1 MAMTAELREAV
12 AAERALRRAD
22 PLRAA
27 ITGLTRTTTH
37 NAGTQWGFYTAS
49 NTERVL
55 EGGNQ
60 SGKTWSNCVDFL
72 AQARGSHDSITWTP
86 DSPTDAWRGWYCTTT
101 YERFAEQ
108 AWGHFKKL
116 LLYPGESVLDLPTRN
131 ILAISWDTKNP
142 ERPLYLRVRRR
153 DGRHAEIWIKS
164 YEQGAR
170 EFQSAEVDCLVLDE
184 ECPDSIYE
192 EAQPRVM
199 ARGGRIQISA
209 TPVVGVRWLE
219 ELRTAAEMG
228 GSDIYHCRLDT
239 RDNPAMDPEEYRRLE
254 AKWAARPE
262 LLELR
267 LSGIP
272 MAAQGSVYND
282 MQFTGA
288 HVCEPF
294 DIPHTWTR
302 YVSIDPGYTSCGALW
317 FAVGPAGDVVCYREY
332 LGHER
337 TTGQNAAEILK
348 LCGNERFTDL
358 LIDPAARGRQS
369 QTGEREIDL
378 WIRAGVHVQP
388 APDNAVMTGIEA
400 VWELLGQRAGINGE
414 RPAFRVFRSCAEFL
428 RERRGYKFHDTRE
441 AGDEKGAAPVKR
453 NDHLMDPWRYAVVRG
468 LRYVPLSAQPPAAG
482 TRARRLWEK
491 RREIFKHQ
499 RPRL

>member
-1 MAMTAELREAV
+1 MREAV

-27 ITGLTRTTTH
+27 IAGLTRKSTR
-37 NAGTQWGFYTAS
+37 NAGTQWGFYSAP

-60 SGKTWSNCVDFL
+60 SGKTWSNCTDFK
-72 AQARGSHDSITWTP
+72 AQARGVHDFIKWKP
-86 DSPTDAWRGWYCTTT
+86 ASPTDTWRGWYCTTT

-142 ERPLYLRVRRR
+142 ERPLYLRVRRT
-153 DGRHAEIWIKS
+153 DGTPAEIWIKS

-219 ELRTAAEMG
+219 DLRTAAESG
-228 GSDIYHCRLDT
+228 TSDIYHCRLDT
-239 RDNPAMDPEEYRRLE
+239 RDNPAMRMDEWLRLE
-254 AKWAARPE
+254 TKWAARPE
-262 LLELR
+262 LIELR

-272 MAAQGSVYND
+272 IAAQGAVYSD
-282 MQFTGA
+282 LQFSAA

-294 DIPHTWTR
+294 TIPHDWTR
-302 YVSIDPGYTSCGALW
+302 YLAIDPGYNHCGALW
-317 FAVGPAGDVVCYREY
+317 FACGPAGDVVIYREHM
-332 LGHER
+332 GEQQ
-337 TTGQNAAEILK
+337 TTAQNATQILR
-348 LCGNERFTDL
+348 LCGAEHFADRI
-358 LIDPAARGRQS
+358 IDPAALGRQS

-378 WIRAGVHVQP
+378 WVKAGVTVRP
-388 APDNAVMTGIEA
+388 APNNEVMTGIEA
-400 VWELLGQRAGINGE
+400 VWDLLSERAGVDGD
-414 RPAFRVFRSCAEFL
+414 RPRFRVFRSCTEFL
-428 RERRGYKFHDTRE
+428 RERRGYKFKEARD

-453 NDHLMDPWRYAVVRG
+453 NDHLMDPWRYMVARG
-468 LRYVPLSAQPPAAG
+468 LRYVPARELPPAQG
-482 TRARRLWEK
+482 TRGRRLWEK
-491 RREIFKHQ
+491 RREPFKND
-499 RPRL
+499 RPKL